1 MLLPLRVPLNQGP
14 HGVHRSEGHTG
25 ADSLSHQDPT
35 LQALYPR
42 HDTLS
47 QLYDFSKDVSKK
59 AEESTWEKLGE
70 NSRAELAAWVSI
82 PILKLYDLAISLSTK

>member
-25 ADSLSHQDPT
+25 ADSPSHQDPT
-35 LQALYPR
+35 LQTLYPR

-59 AEESTWEKLGE
+59 AEGSTWEKLGE
-70 NSRAELAAWVSI
+70 NSRAELGCLGFNPNSEVI
-82 PILKLYDLAISLSTK
+82 